1 MRWFEAALAVRG
13 SSRRRQGRRLG
24 AAVLAAAL
32 CLAAAGSAQPAT
44 GARTGVF
51 TGYGFESCNAPTVDA
66 LTAWLASPYRAVGI
80 YIGGV
85 NRTCANTELTT
96 TWTAAVLGA
105 GWGLIPTYVGLQA
118 PCITDRKRAH
128 FTAANAQSQGLASAD
143 DAIARATLIGLPAGS
158 PIYFDMEAYALD
170 DAACTRAV
178 QAFVTAWVAQLHA
191 RGYVAG
197 VYGSAAST
205 ARDMQAL
212 ANTPAS
218 PDSLWIANWNGN
230 ESVFGDPY
238 VSDAL
243 WTNHQRI
250 HQYRGGHKETWGG
263 VTINVDSDFVDGP
276 VVSGAATVAPP
287 PAPVEL
293 GTVSTPDGMASVT
306 WPAGAVD
313 ADTDLQLDPTVP
325 GVTLPGF
332 GTGGYGVELQATSF
346 TTLTRV
352 RAFAAPLTLRFAPR
366 SGRLAPVFST
376 NGSVW
381 KHVPPLVGEAIGPGA
396 RSGYSR
402 GDDRAFVIQT
412 KVSGW
417 FALVPDRIPPVAPDV
432 AARFVDGELAISWHA
447 STDRNSPVAG
457 YRVTL
462 TNAQVAELPRRVHAQ
477 RVGDFHRRGPSV
489 YRVVAFDA
497 AGNESRP
504 SKPVVV
510 LPSARPPKLPKAIP
524 GWAWRLAAW
533 DHHGA
538 RPDAPKQVPEWF
550 WRWSKWEALPFHLR
564 GQP

>member
-13 SSRRRQGRRLG
+13 PARRRQGRRLG
-24 AAVLAAAL
+24 VAVLAAAL
-32 CLAAAGSAQPAT
+32 ALATTGAAQPAT
-44 GARTGVF
+44 GVRAGVF
-51 TGYGFESCNAPTVDA
+51 TGYGFESCNAPTIDA
-66 LTAWLASPYRAVGI
+66 LDAWLQSPYRAVGI

-85 NRTCANTELTT
+85 NRTCANAGLTSD
-96 TWTAAVLGA
+96 WVAGA
-105 GWGLIPTYVGLQA
+105 LAGGWNLIPTYVGLQA
-118 PCITDRKRAH
+118 PCISNQKRAR
-128 FTAANAQSQGLASAD
+128 FTAANAQSQGVGAAD
-143 DAIARATLIGLPAGS
+143 DAIAAAALLGLPAGS
-158 PIYFDMEAYALD
+158 PIYYDMEAYALK

-205 ARDMQAL
+205 MRDMQAL

-218 PDSLWIANWNGN
+218 PDSIWIANWNGN

-250 HQYRGGHKETWGG
+250 HQYRGDHKETWGG
-263 VTINVDSDFVDGP
+263 VTINIDSDFVDGP

-287 PAPVEL
+287 PEPVGL
-293 GTVSTPDGMASVT
+293 GSLSTPDGMASVT

-313 ADTDLQLDPTVP
+313 DDTNVQIEPNVP

-346 TTLTRV
+346 TKLTRV
-352 RAFAAPLTLRFAPR
+352 RAFAAPLTLKFAPR

-376 NGSVW
+376 NGTVW
-381 KHVPPLVGEAIGPGA
+381 KHVPQLVGDAIGPGA
-396 RSGYSR
+396 RTGYAQ
-402 GDDRAFVIQT
+402 GDDRSFVIQT
-412 KVSGW
+412 TVSGW
-417 FALVPDRIPPVAPDV
+417 FALVPDRIPPAPPGEV
-432 AARFVDGELAISWHA
+432 SARFVGGELAISWRP
-447 STDRNSPVAG
+447 STDRSSPVAG
-457 YRVTL
+457 YLVTL
-462 TNAQVAELPRRVHAQ
+462 TNAPVAELPRRVHGR
-477 RVGDFHRRGPSV
+477 RVDDFHPRRPSV
-489 YRVVAFDA
+489 YRVLAFDA

-510 LPSARPPKLPKAIP
+510 LPSSRPRKLPKAIP
-524 GWAWRLAAW
+524 AWAWRLAKW
-533 DHHGA
+533 DHRGT

-550 WRWSKWEALPFHLR
+550 WRWAKWQALPFHLR
-564 GQP
+564 GS